1 MNVWNKVFLGLI
13 GVASLAFFY
22 FGARV
27 LSVQKTYRDRIQ
39 KVAGA
44 GGEIERLFGEKQ
56 SILNDVAQLDSEL
69 VRLRAG
75 RGRVWYQCQPI
86 RDRIDTTNGTVSLLS
101 KEAGPHLTP
110 TGAQVFVFQDPLYDP
125 QGKMVPGS
133 GFYLGEF
140 AVTKMDKNA
149 WDLQP
154 SKGMTKQPPRTPEEI
169 AWAARHG
176 ISKEEL
182 TEQWL
187 RGQRL
192 QRLADVLKLLQVDPK
207 ATWTVYEVLPKE
219 SLFAV
224 AAGPAAEVPTPSAKL
239 PQPEAQP
246 PAWPPPAGLG
256 AQELI
261 DHCKKVVDYYSRKVP
276 GSEKRVDYRL
286 VFDEFYRQ
294 LTARADSVNRAAQEL
309 KTVEE
314 DQAEAANL
322 VASLKQEE
330 AAVSTELKTE
340 QTERQNVEDLCKRL
354 DERQRTLKADI
365 GQTLKTNQA
374 LAAEIARAQLE
385 GLRRIQE
392 QTEKMAQVTGGR

>member
-13 GVASLAFFY
+13 GVTLLAFFY
-22 FGARV
+22 FGARA
-27 LSVQKTYRDRIQ
+27 LSLEKTYRDRIQ
-39 KVAGA
+39 KVVGT
-44 GGEIERLFGEKQ
+44 GGEIEKLTAQKET
-56 SILNDVAQLDSEL
+56 ILNDIQQIDSEL

-86 RDRIDTTNGTVSLLS
+86 RDRIDTTNGTVSLVS

-110 TGAQVFVFQDPLYDP
+110 TGAQVFVFQNPLYDP

-140 AVTKMDKNA
+140 AVTKIDKDKNA

-154 SKGMTKQPPRTPEEI
+154 SKGMT
-169 AWAARHG
+169 
-176 ISKEEL
+176 
-182 TEQWL
+182 EQWL
-187 RGQRL
+187 AKQRVD
-192 QRLADVLKLLQVDPK
+192 RLAATLTRIQANQA
-207 ATWTVYEVLPKE
+207 ATWTVYEILPKE
-219 SLFAV
+219 SVFAV
-224 AAGPAAEVPTPSAKL
+224 AGAPAAEVPTPSAKL

-246 PAWPPPAGLG
+246 SAWPPPAGLG

-261 DHCKKVVDYYSRKVP
+261 DSCKKVVDYYSRKVP

-294 LTARADSVNRAAQEL
+294 LTARADSINRAAQEL

-314 DQAEAANL
+314 DQAEAKS
-322 VASLKQEE
+322 VEASLVQEKMALLVEMGRHPQQPEEEKRLGRSTMVQQRQE
-330 AAVSTELKTE
+330 AE
-340 QTERQNVEDLCKRL
+340 NLCKRL
-354 DERQRTLKADI
+354 DQQQRGLKADI

-392 QTEKMAQVTGGR
+392 QTEKMAQVTGSR

>member
-13 GVASLAFFY
+13 GVTSLAFFY

-27 LSVQKTYRDRIQ
+27 LSVQKSYRDRIE

-44 GGEIERLFGEKQ
+44 NGEIERLTAQRETT
-56 SILNDVAQLDSEL
+56 LNDIEKLDGEL

-75 RGRVWYQCQPI
+75 RGRVWYQCQPT
-86 RDRIDTTNGTVSLLS
+86 RDKIDTTNGTVSLVS
-101 KEAGPHLTP
+101 KEAGPQLSP
-110 TGAQVFVFQDPLYDP
+110 KGAPVFVFQDPLYDP

-140 AVTKMDKNA
+140 AVTKIDKNA

-154 SKGMTKQPPRTPEEI
+154 SKGMT
-169 AWAARHG
+169 
-176 ISKEEL
+176 
-182 TEQWL
+182 EQWL
-187 RGQRL
+187 AKQRVD
-192 QRLADVLKLLQVDPK
+192 RLADVLRLLQANPK
-207 ATWTVYEVLPKE
+207 ATWTAYEVLPTE
-219 SLFAV
+219 SVFAV
-224 AAGPAAEVPTPSAKL
+224 AGAPAAEVPTPSAKL

-261 DHCKKVVDYYSRKVP
+261 DSCKKVVDYYSRKVP

-286 VFDEFYRQ
+286 AFDEFYRQ
-294 LTARADSVNRAAQEL
+294 LTARADSINRAAQEL

-314 DQAEAANL
+314 DQAEAKS
-322 VASLKQEE
+322 VEASLVQEKMALLVELGRHPQQPEEEKRLGRSTMVQQRQE
-330 AAVSTELKTE
+330 AE
-340 QTERQNVEDLCKRL
+340 NLCKRL
-354 DERQRTLKADI
+354 DQQQRKLKADI

-392 QTEKMAQVTGGR
+392 QTEKMAQVSGGR

>member
-13 GVASLAFFY
+13 GVTSLAFFY

-27 LSVQKTYRDRIQ
+27 LSVQKSYRDRIE

-44 GGEIERLFGEKQ
+44 NGEIEKLNAQRQ
-56 SILNDVAQLDSEL
+56 SILNEIEQLDGEL
-69 VRLRAG
+69 VRLTAG
-75 RGRVWYQCQPI
+75 RGRVWYQCQPT
-86 RDRIDTTNGTVSLLS
+86 RDKIDTTNGSVSLLS
-101 KEAGPHLTP
+101 KEAGPQLGP
-110 TGAQVFVFQDPLYDP
+110 TGAPVFVFQDPLYDP

-140 AVTKMDKNA
+140 TVKKIDKNA

-154 SKGMTKQPPRTPEEI
+154 ANGM
-169 AWAARHG
+169 
-176 ISKEEL
+176 

-187 RGQRL
+187 LGQRL
-192 QRLADVLKLLQVDPK
+192 QRLADVLKLLQVNPK
-207 ATWTVYEVLPKE
+207 ATWTVYDIIPRG

-224 AAGPAAEVPTPSAKL
+224 AGAAPAEVPTPSAKL
-239 PQPEAQP
+239 PQPEAQAP
-246 PAWPPPAGLG
+246 EWPPPAGLG

-261 DHCKKVVDYYSRKVP
+261 DSCKKVVDYYSRKVP
-276 GSEKRVDYRL
+276 GSENRVDYRL
-286 VFDEFYRQ
+286 VFDEFYSQ
-294 LTARADSVNRAAQEL
+294 LTARADAINRAAQEL
-309 KTVEE
+309 KTVGE

-330 AAVSTELKTE
+330 AAVLADLKSE
-340 QTERQNVEDLCKRL
+340 QTERQSVEDLCKRL